1 MISINSPR
9 FKLGRVVAT
18 PAALELLERL
28 GEDVFEYVSKHV
40 RGDWGDVC
48 DDDAEANEQALAD
61 GSRIFSSYILKGKG
75 DDETK
80 IWIITDAED
89 DNGEREA
96 TTVMLP
102 EEY

>member
-1 MISINSPR
+1 MISINLPR
-9 FKLGRVVAT
+9 FELGQVVAT

-28 GEDVFEYVSKHV
+28 GENVLEYVSKHV
-40 RGDWGDVC
+40 RGDWCDLS
-48 DDDAEANEQALAD
+48 DDDAEANENALVD
-61 GSRIFSSYILKGKG
+61 GSRILSSYVLKGDG
-75 DDETK
+75 DDQNK

-89 DNGEREA
+89 DDGKRKA

>member
-9 FKLGRVVAT
+9 FELGQVVAT

-40 RGDWGDVC
+40 RGDWGDLC
-48 DDDAEANEQALAD
+48 DEDAEANEQALVD
-61 GSRIFSSYILKGKG
+61 GSRILSSYVLGKG
-75 DDETK
+75 ADEIK
-80 IWIITDAED
+80 VWIITDAED

-102 EEY
+102 DEY

>member
-1 MISINSPR
+1 MISINAPR
-9 FKLGRVVAT
+9 FELGRVVAT

-28 GEDVFEYVSKHV
+28 GENVLDYVAKHV
-40 RGDWGDVC
+40 RCDWGDVC
-48 DDDAEANEQALAD
+48 DEDAEANENALAD
-61 GSRIFSSYILKGKG
+61 GSRIFSSYVLGKG

-89 DNGEREA
+89 DNGKREA